1 MKRAYPSVVAAE
13 WLGANSFQPA
23 GPIEDGIPFFD
34 GPDFRQ
40 GILQIPL
47 DVTNRTMN
55 KGLYDRG
62 CIQSWNFIYEQ
73 ELPWAMTGSIGYVAT
88 RSIRQSAVIEA
99 NAAPPGGGTAGR
111 PLAQRFRR
119 RVSTTLFTPF
129 NTSNCNSLQA
139 SLNRRFQDGLL
150 IKVSYTW
157 SKAIDFNDN
166 ADSGLTWN
174 YPTELARNRAIAG
187 YDVPHVF
194 RFAYVY
200 ELPFGTGKRWAQNRV
215 ANVLLGGWQTNGIFS
230 AYSGRPFTVSAS
242 SASLNAP
249 GNSQTADQ
257 VKPTV
262 EKLGGIGRNDPYFD
276 PAAFAPVT
284 GARFGSTGRNILRG
298 PGAVHVDLS
307 LFRNFKFSE
316 RWNLQFRAEAFNL
329 ANTPHFNNPSS
340 NVSSGGFMGITSTAG
355 EGTNADTSERRIRFG
370 LKLTF

>member
-1 MKRAYPSVVAAE
+1 
-13 WLGANSFQPA
+13 
-23 GPIEDGIPFFD
+23 
-34 GPDFRQ
+34 
-40 GILQIPL
+40 
-47 DVTNRTMN
+47 
-55 KGLYDRG
+55 
-62 CIQSWNFIYEQ
+62 
-73 ELPWAMTGSIGYVAT
+73 
-88 RSIRQSAVIEA
+88 
-99 NAAPPGGGTAGR
+99 
-111 PLAQRFRR
+111 
-119 RVSTTLFTPF
+119 
-129 NTSNCNSLQA
+129 
-139 SLNRRFQDGLL
+139 
-150 IKVSYTW
+150 
-157 SKAIDFNDN
+157 
-166 ADSGLTWN
+166 
-174 YPTELARNRAIAG
+174 
-187 YDVPHVF
+187 
-194 RFAYVY
+194 
-200 ELPFGTGKRWAQNRV
+200 
-215 ANVLLGGWQTNGIFS
+215 
-230 AYSGRPFTVSAS
+230 
-242 SASLNAP
+242 LNAP